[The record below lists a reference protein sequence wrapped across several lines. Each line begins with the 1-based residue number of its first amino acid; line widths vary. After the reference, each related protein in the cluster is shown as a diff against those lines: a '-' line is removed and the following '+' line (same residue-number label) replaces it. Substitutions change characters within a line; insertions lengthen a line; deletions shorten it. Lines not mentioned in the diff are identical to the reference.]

1 VLALVESEWVVLLPE
16 LQEVWGT
23 RAPAMIIA
31 TGRNFKVFFNM
42 ISILRYGI
50 D

>member
-1 VLALVESEWVVLLPE
+1 
-16 LQEVWGT
+16 
-23 RAPAMIIA
+23 MIIA